1 MGFFKRTHG
10 NIKAVMERDPAA
22 RHTLEVIL
30 CYPGVW
36 ALIFHSLS
44 HTLYKGH
51 LKLLAR
57 IVSQLGRWFTGIEIH
72 PGATIGQRC
81 FIDHGMGVVIGETAE
96 VGDDVTIYQGVT
108 LGGTGK
114 ETGKRHPT
122 IGNGAVI
129 SAGAAVL
136 GSFRIGDNSK
146 VGAGSVVLKEVPDGC
161 TAVGIPA
168 TLVNCKD
175 QSPASELDQI
185 HLPNPVE
192 VHFKE
197 IEEALEVL
205 RNSIITE
212 KKDMEFLK
220 KTINEDEVKE
230 LKKEICELEKKLK

>member
-22 RHTLEVIL
+22 RHSLEVIL

-44 HTLYKGH
+44 HTLYKIN

-57 IVSQLGRWFTGIEIH
+57 MVSQLGRWFTSIEIH

-122 IGNGAVI
+122 IGNGAVV

-136 GSFRIGDNSK
+136 GSFRIGTS
-146 VGAGSVVLKEVPDGC
+146 
-161 TAVGIPA
+161 TFRA
-168 TLVNCKD
+168 TV
-175 QSPASELDQI
+175 A
-185 HLPNPVE
+185 
-192 VHFKE
+192 
-197 IEEALEVL
+197 A
-205 RNSIITE
+205 R
-212 KKDMEFLK
+212 
-220 KTINEDEVKE
+220 
-230 LKKEICELEKKLK
+230 